1 MKELL
6 KSKLDKY
13 DYKYSSTKNKIKV
26 KLGLSLEINID
37 LSNPEKVI
45 IKDKLVSWNFLTGFI
60 EMNLKSTMIFNT
72 VGIFII
78 TTMFAIFK
86 INTKAPNASIYFLF
100 LIVLVAIWTI
110 YYMIK
115 SENFK
120 KMIISWIENLK

>member
-13 DYKYSSTKNKIKV
+13 DYKYSSKKNKITV

-37 LSNPEKVI
+37 FSYPDKVI
-45 IKDKLVSWNFLTGFI
+45 IKDKLVSWNFLTGVI
-60 EMNLKSTMIFNT
+60 EMSLKSSMIFNT

-78 TTMFAIFK
+78 TTLFAILK
-86 INTKAPNASIYFLF
+86 IKTKAPNASIYFLF

-115 SENFK
+115 AENFK